1 MEYYTHSLNNGI
13 RLIFKPTRSLIAH
26 AGLFINSGSRD
37 EKNNEHGLAHFIEH
51 VIFKG
56 TKKRKSYHIISRLED
71 VGGELNA
78 YTTKEETCIHASFLK
93 SDTERSLELISDI
106 AFNSIFPEKELE
118 REKEVIIDEINSYKD
133 NPAELIFDD
142 FEELVFPNDPLGRNI
157 LGTPES
163 LKKFRQDDIIRFI
176 KNNYK
181 TDQIILCFVGDIDM
195 SVLVNLFSKH
205 FSHVPAKTGKAA
217 RKVKLPYEPSKREEI
232 KNTYQSHCI
241 IGTTAYSYE
250 NPRRLTLH
258 LLNNIIGGPG
268 MNSRLNMS
276 LRERHGCSY
285 NIESSYSP
293 FSDTG
298 VFAIY
303 FGSDKENLG
312 KSIRLAYKEF
322 ELLKSKKMGPI
333 QLTKAKKQ
341 LMGQLAIASEHNEN
355 QMISIGKSFL
365 VFGKVDSLEEINEK
379 IEAISANELLETA
392 NEILDT
398 EKLSMIIFR

>member
-1 MEYYTHSLNNGI
+1 MEYFTHSLNNGI
-13 RLIFKPTRSLIAH
+13 RLIHKPNKSLIAH
-26 AGLFINSGSRD
+26 AGLFINAGSRD
-37 EKNNEHGLAHFIEH
+37 EKLNEHGLAHFIEH

-93 SDTERSLELISDI
+93 SDTERALELISDI
-106 AFNSIFPEKELE
+106 AFNSVFPEKELE
-118 REKEVIIDEINSYKD
+118 KEKEVIVDEINSYKD
-133 NPAELIFDD
+133 NPGEIIFDD
-142 FEELVFPNDPLGRNI
+142 FEELIYPNDPLGRNI

-163 LKKFRQDDIIRFI
+163 LKKFRHGDVLRFI

-181 TDQIILCFVGDIDM
+181 TDQIIFCFVGDIET
-195 SVLVNLFSKH
+195 SKLVSLFSKH
-205 FSHVPAKTGKAA
+205 FNHIHSKPGKSI
-217 RKVKLPYEPSKREEI
+217 RKVIKPYTQSIKEEV

-250 NPRRLTLH
+250 NPRRLVLH

-298 VFAIY
+298 IFAVY

-312 KSIRLAYKEF
+312 KSISLAYKEF
-322 ELLKSKKMGPI
+322 DLLKCKKLGAV
-333 QLTKAKKQ
+333 QLSKAKKQ
-341 LMGQLAIASEHNEN
+341 LIGQLAISSEHNEN

-365 VFGKVDSLEEINEK
+365 VFGKVDSLEEINRK
-379 IEAISANELLETA
+379 IEAISADELLETA
-392 NEILDT
+392 NEILDA
-398 EKLSMIIFR
+398 EKLSMIIFK

>member
-1 MEYYTHSLNNGI
+1 MEYFTHSLNNGI
-13 RLIFKPTRSLIAH
+13 RLIYKSTNSLIAH
-26 AGLFINSGSRD
+26 AGLFINAGSRD
-37 EKNNEHGLAHFIEH
+37 EKRNEHGLAHFIEH

-56 TKKRKSYHIISRLED
+56 TSKRKSYHIISRLED

-93 SDTERSLELISDI
+93 SDTERALELISDI
-106 AFNSIFPEKELE
+106 TFNSVFPEKELE

-163 LKKFRQDDIIRFI
+163 LKKFRQGDIIRFI
-176 KNNYK
+176 KSNYT
-181 TDQIILCFVGDIDM
+181 TDQIILCFVGDIEM
-195 SVLVNLFSKH
+195 SKLISLFSKYFGH
-205 FSHVPAKTGKAA
+205 LPAKTGKAA
-217 RKVKLPYEPSKREEI
+217 RKVTVPYKPSRKEEI

-250 NPRRLTLH
+250 SPKRLVLH

-298 VFAIY
+298 IFAIY
-303 FGSDKENLG
+303 FGSDKENMG
-312 KSIRLAYKEF
+312 KSIRLAHKEF
-322 ELLKSKKMGPI
+322 ELLKNKKMGAF
-333 QLTKAKKQ
+333 QLSKAKKQ
-341 LMGQLAIASEHNEN
+341 LIGQLAIASEHNEN

-365 VFGKVDSLEEINEK
+365 VFGKVDSLEEINRK
-379 IEAISANELLETA
+379 IEAISADELLETA
-392 NEILDT
+392 NEILDAD
-398 EKLSMIIFR
+398 KLSMIIFK